1 MHHSFVSGWT
11 FFNFFFSSFCWFSN
25 WLTFWSSK
33 QPCANRLHVQWLT
46 LSLADKFGKL
56 TKRRW
61 KVLAFLPSFSSIWWV
76 DLVNEHFLFP
86 RCNFK
91 ILSHPSTSGISWKKS
106 LCGRRSCLCQTQWSP
121 FGLRCRELG
130 LIWRVFS
137 LDLKIFVT
145 SCLRTPSDSTEL
157 TSTSRWAKRNDL
169 RIVYW
174 L

>member
-11 FFNFFFSSFCWFSN
+11 SFFRLFVGFPIDWHFEAQSN
-25 WLTFWSSK
+25 HVPTDYTCSGWL
-33 QPCANRLHVQWLT
+33 